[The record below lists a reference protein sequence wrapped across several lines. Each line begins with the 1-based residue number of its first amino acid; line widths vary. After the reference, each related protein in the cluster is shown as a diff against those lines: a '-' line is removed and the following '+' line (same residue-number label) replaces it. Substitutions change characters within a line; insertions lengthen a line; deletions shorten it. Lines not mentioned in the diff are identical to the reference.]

1 MIIEERE
8 IYEFLKK
15 TSFVDVITLINNYN
29 SKMKI
34 ENNIDTYY
42 SAKDLYNLYPNVFS
56 KYKLSK
62 YIKEEKLPFINNGK
76 ERLFLKTDIDE
87 WLKKKSDSFLYY
99 KNIKW

>member
-34 ENNIDTYY
+34 ENNIETYY
-42 SAKDLYNLYPNVFS
+42 SAKDLYALYPNVTS
-56 KYKLSK
+56 S
-62 YIKEEKLPFINNGK
+62 
-76 ERLFLKTDIDE
+76 LKI
-87 WLKKKSDSFLYY
+87 LNSSV
-99 KNIKW
+99 